1 MNHSILTGR
10 LTKEVEISY
19 LQDGKAKAVFTLAVN
34 RPFTNAQ
41 GERETDFI
49 RCVAWGKTAENVANY
64 TSKGSKIGVQGRI
77 QTGSY
82 ENQQGQKVFTT
93 DIVVNEVEFL
103 DTKQATQNQQGQ
115 PTQQVPVA
123 QVQYQQVQ
131 QQQPMYQQPV
141 QQPYAQQGNPFPQQQ
156 QPVNAQ
162 YAVNQDLPF

>member
-19 LQDGKAKAVFTLAVN
+19 LQDGKAKAVFTIAVN

-41 GERETDFI
+41 GERESDFI
-49 RCVAWGKTAENVANY
+49 RCVAWGKTAENLANY
-64 TSKGSKIGVQGRI
+64 TAKGSKIGVQGRI

-103 DTKQATQNQQGQ
+103 DMKQATQNQQGQ
-115 PTQQVPVA
+115 QAQQVPVA
-123 QVQYQQVQ
+123 QPQYQQVP

-141 QQPYAQQGNPFPQQQ
+141 QQPYAQQGSPYQQQ
-156 QPVNAQ
+156 QPVNTQ

>member
-10 LTKEVEISY
+10 LTKDVEISY

-41 GERETDFI
+41 GERESDFI

-64 TSKGSKIGVQGRI
+64 TAKGSKIGVQGRI

-115 PTQQVPVA
+115 QDQQVPVA
-123 QVQYQQVQ
+123 QPHYQQVP
-131 QQQPMYQQPV
+131 QQQPMHKQPV
-141 QQPYAQQGNPFPQQQ
+141 Q

>member
-10 LTKEVEISY
+10 LTKDVEISY
-19 LQDGKAKAVFTLAVN
+19 LQDGKAKAVFTLAVK

-41 GERETDFI
+41 GERESDFI

-64 TSKGSKIGVQGRI
+64 TAKGSKIGVQGRI

-103 DTKQATQNQQGQ
+103 DTKQATHNQQGQ
-115 PTQQVPVA
+115 QAQQVPVA
-123 QVQYQQVQ
+123 QPHYQQVP
-131 QQQPMYQQPV
+131 QQQPMHKQLV
-141 QQPYAQQGNPFPQQQ
+141 Q

>member
-10 LTKEVEISY
+10 LTKDVEISY

-41 GERETDFI
+41 GERESDFI

-64 TSKGSKIGVQGRI
+64 TAKGSKIGVQGRI

-82 ENQQGQKVFTT
+82 ENQQGQKVFTK

-115 PTQQVPVA
+115 QTQQVPVA
-123 QVQYQQVQ
+123 QPHYQQVP
-131 QQQPMYQQPV
+131 QQQPMHKQPV
-141 QQPYAQQGNPFPQQQ
+141 Q

>member
-1 MNHSILTGR
+1 MNYSILTGR

-41 GERETDFI
+41 GEREADFI

-64 TSKGSKIGVQGRI
+64 TKKGSKMGVQGRI

-103 DTKQATQNQQGQ
+103 DTKQTTQNNQGQ
-115 PTQQVPVA
+115 PIQQAPVA
-123 QVQYQQVQ
+123 QPQFQQAP

-141 QQPYAQQGNPFPQQQ
+141 QQQYAQQGNSFQQQ

>member
-10 LTKEVEISY
+10 LTKPAEISY

-41 GERETDFI
+41 GEREADFI
-49 RCVAWGKTAENVANY
+49 RCTAWGKTAENVANY
-64 TSKGSKIGVQGRI
+64 TTKGSKIGVQGRI

-82 ENQQGQKVFTT
+82 ETQQGQKVYTT

-103 DTKQATQNQQGQ
+103 ESKQTNQNGQQPQ
-115 PTQQVPVA
+115 NVQQAPVA
-123 QVQYQQVQ
+123 QPQYQMAPQ
-131 QQQPMYQQPV
+131 QAMYQQQPV
-141 QQPYAQQGNPFPQQQ
+141 QQQYVQQGNPIQQQ
-156 QPVNAQ
+156 QPANAQ

>member
-10 LTKEVEISY
+10 LTKDVEISY
-19 LQDGKAKAVFTLAVN
+19 LPDGKAKSVFTLAVN

-41 GERETDFI
+41 GEREADFI

-77 QTGSY
+77 QTSIF
-82 ENQQGQKVFTT
+82 ENQQGQKVFMT

-103 DTKQATQNQQGQ
+103 DMKQATQNQQGQ
-115 PTQQVPVA
+115 SNQQVPVA
-123 QVQYQQVQ
+123 QPQYQQVP
-131 QQQPMYQQPV
+131 QQQPRYQQSV
-141 QQPYAQQGNPFPQQQ
+141 QQPNAQQGNPFQQQ

>member
-41 GERETDFI
+41 GEREADFI
-49 RCVAWGKTAENVANY
+49 RCVAWGKTAENVVNY
-64 TSKGSKIGVQGRI
+64 TAKGSKVGIQGRI

-82 ENQQGQKVFTT
+82 ENQQGHKVYTT

-103 DTKQATQNQQGQ
+103 DSKQTTQNDQGQ
-115 PTQQVPVA
+115 PIQQAPVA
-123 QVQYQQVQ
+123 QPQFKQAPQ
-131 QQQPMYQQPV
+131 QQQMYQQPV
-141 QQPYAQQGNPFPQQQ
+141 QQQYVQQGNPYQQQ

-162 YAVNQDLPF
+162 YVVNQDLPF

>member
-10 LTKEVEISY
+10 LTKDVEISY

-41 GERETDFI
+41 GERESDFI

-64 TSKGSKIGVQGRI
+64 TAKGSKIGVQGRI

-115 PTQQVPVA
+115 QAQQVPVA
-123 QVQYQQVQ
+123 QPHYQQVP
-131 QQQPMYQQPV
+131 QQQPMHKQPV
-141 QQPYAQQGNPFPQQQ
+141 Q

>member
-41 GERETDFI
+41 GEREADFI
-49 RCVAWGKTAENVANY
+49 RCISWGKTAENVANY
-64 TSKGSKIGVQGRI
+64 TTKGSKIGVQGRI

-82 ENQQGQKVFTT
+82 ENQQGQKVYTT

-103 DTKQATQNQQGQ
+103 ESKQPNQNGQQPQ
-115 PTQQVPVA
+115 NVQQAPVA
-123 QVQYQQVQ
+123 QPQYQMAPQQAMYPQQSVQQQYVQQGNPMQ
-131 QQQPMYQQPV
+131 QQQP
-141 QQPYAQQGNPFPQQQ
+141 A
-156 QPVNAQ
+156 NAQ